1 MSVWIV
7 EKQAAAAA
15 PEHDTHWNGTRN
27 ALRLSIDVLNYII
40 EKLIIETCVF
50 VLR

>member
-7 EKQAAAAA
+7 EKQAAAA